1 MFYFPHV
8 CFELKSSLWLDF
20 HLSAGSCPNIVPVYH
35 FLDPGQM
42 EDSDLN
48 NRLIRRYGIPKSRTL
63 TSSVFTSPIGSEHYT
78 LFEPLSGDPHQV
90 VQQAFGLREYDET
103 GTSSEWLTR

>member
-1 MFYFPHV
+1 
-8 CFELKSSLWLDF
+8 
-20 HLSAGSCPNIVPVYH
+20 
-35 FLDPGQM
+35 M

-48 NRLIRRYGIPKSRTL
+48 KKLIRRYGIPKSQTV

-90 VQQAFGLREYDET
+90 AEQAFGLGEYDET

>member
-1 MFYFPHV
+1 
-8 CFELKSSLWLDF
+8 
-20 HLSAGSCPNIVPVYH
+20 
-35 FLDPGQM
+35 M

-48 NRLIRRYGIPKSRTL
+48 NKLIRRYGIPKSRTL

-90 VQQAFGLREYDET
+90 VQPAFGLGEYDET
-103 GTSSEWLTR
+103 QTNSEWLTR

>member
-1 MFYFPHV
+1 
-8 CFELKSSLWLDF
+8 
-20 HLSAGSCPNIVPVYH
+20 
-35 FLDPGQM
+35 M

-48 NRLIRRYGIPKSRTL
+48 NKLIRRYGIPKSRTL
-63 TSSVFTSPIGSEHYT
+63 TSSVFTSPIGSAHYT

-90 VQQAFGLREYDET
+90 VQQTFGLREYDET